1 MKNSKKNEIIKHN
14 ELQENGELNIMAQ
27 VKIVTDS
34 TAMLLPHEIEK
45 YDIKIIPLTITVDG
59 VTYQDG
65 ITISPVEFMDKM
77 AASKSLPQTS
87 QPALGVFTEIYE
99 PLVADGSSVI
109 SIHLTK
115 GLSGSVDAAR
125 QAAMMVDG
133 DITVIDSGL
142 IDRSLGMVVL
152 SAAEKAANG
161 ASRDEVLAEIKSV
174 KEKTEQYLT
183 VSKLDNLVAGG
194 RLSKTAGLLAGML
207 NIRIGAHVVEG
218 NINVET
224 KGRGAK
230 STKAYI
236 QKIIEVLQAAPKGVH
251 AIGISTAGI
260 PDERETLG
268 EQLRTLFPG
277 VEVVLQQTT
286 PIVATHTGDG
296 AIGFS
301 YQLN

>member
-1 MKNSKKNEIIKHN
+1 
-14 ELQENGELNIMAQ
+14 MAQ

-34 TAMLLPHEIEK
+34 TAMLLPDEIEK
-45 YDIKIIPLTITVDG
+45 YDIKVIPLTITIDD

-77 AASKSLPQTS
+77 ATSKNLPQTS

-133 DITVIDSGL
+133 DVTVVDSDL

-152 SAAEKAANG
+152 AAAEKAATG
-161 ASRDEVLAEIKSV
+161 ATRDEVLAEINAV
-174 KEKTEQYLT
+174 KAKTEQYVL

-207 NIRIGAHVVEG
+207 NIRIGAHVVKG

-224 KGRGAK
+224 KGRGVK
-230 STKAYI
+230 STKAYLR
-236 QKIIEVLQAAPKGVH
+236 KIIEILQAAPNGVH
-251 AIGISTAGI
+251 AIGISTVGI
-260 PDERETLG
+260 PDKREALG
-268 EQLRTLFPG
+268 EQLRKLFPG
-277 VEVVLQQTT
+277 VEIVLQQTT
-286 PIVATHTGDG
+286 PVVATHTGDD

-301 YQLN
+301 YRLN

>member
-1 MKNSKKNEIIKHN
+1 
-14 ELQENGELNIMAQ
+14 MAQ

-34 TAMLLPHEIEK
+34 TAMLLPDEIEK
-45 YDIKIIPLTITVDG
+45 YDIKVIPLTITIDD

-77 AASKSLPQTS
+77 AASKNLPQTS

-125 QAAMMVDG
+125 QAAMMVDV
-133 DITVIDSGL
+133 DVTVIDSDL

-152 SAAEKAANG
+152 AAAEKAATG
-161 ASRDEVLAEIKSV
+161 ASRDEVLAEINAV
-174 KEKTEQYLT
+174 KAKTEQYVL

-207 NIRIGAHVVEG
+207 NIRIGAHVVKG
-218 NINVET
+218 NINV
-224 KGRGAK
+224 
-230 STKAYI
+230 
-236 QKIIEVLQAAPKGVH
+236 
-251 AIGISTAGI
+251 
-260 PDERETLG
+260 
-268 EQLRTLFPG
+268 
-277 VEVVLQQTT
+277 
-286 PIVATHTGDG
+286 
-296 AIGFS
+296 
-301 YQLN
+301 

>member
-1 MKNSKKNEIIKHN
+1 
-14 ELQENGELNIMAQ
+14 MAQ

-34 TAMLLPHEIEK
+34 TAMLLPDEIEK
-45 YDIKIIPLTITVDG
+45 YDIKVIPLTITIDD

-77 AASKSLPQTS
+77 ATSKNLPQTS

-133 DITVIDSGL
+133 DVTVVDSDL

-152 SAAEKAANG
+152 AAAEKAATG
-161 ASRDEVLAEIKSV
+161 ATRDEVLAEINAV
-174 KEKTEQYLT
+174 KAKTEQYVL

-207 NIRIGAHVVEG
+207 NIRIGAHVVKG

-224 KGRGAK
+224 KGRGVK
-230 STKAYI
+230 STKAYLR
-236 QKIIEVLQAAPKGVH
+236 KIIEILQAAPNGVH

-260 PDERETLG
+260 PDKREALG
-268 EQLRTLFPG
+268 EQLRKLFPG
-277 VEVVLQQTT
+277 VEIVLQQTT
-286 PIVATHTGDG
+286 PVVATHTGDD

-301 YQLN
+301 YRLN

>member
-1 MKNSKKNEIIKHN
+1 
-14 ELQENGELNIMAQ
+14 MAQ

-34 TAMLLPHEIEK
+34 TAMLLPDEIK
-45 YDIKIIPLTITVDG
+45 KFDIQVIPLTIMIDD

-77 AASKSLPQTS
+77 AASKNLPQTS

-133 DITVIDSGL
+133 DVTVIDSDL

-152 SAAEKAANG
+152 AAAEKAATG
-161 ASRDEVLAEIKSV
+161 ASRDEVLAEINAV
-174 KEKTEQYLT
+174 KAKTEQYVL

-207 NIRIGAHVVEG
+207 NIRIGAHVVKG

-224 KGRGAK
+224 KGRGVK
-230 STKAYI
+230 STKAYLR
-236 QKIIEVLQAAPKGVH
+236 KIIEILQAAPNGVH

-260 PDERETLG
+260 PDKREALG
-268 EQLRTLFPG
+268 EQLRKLFPG
-277 VEVVLQQTT
+277 VEIVLQQTT
-286 PIVATHTGDG
+286 PVVATHTGDD

>member
-1 MKNSKKNEIIKHN
+1 
-14 ELQENGELNIMAQ
+14 MAQ

-34 TAMLLPHEIEK
+34 TAMLLPDEIEK
-45 YDIKIIPLTITVDG
+45 YDIKVIPLTITIDD

-77 AASKSLPQTS
+77 ATSKNLPQTS

-125 QAAMMVDG
+125 QAAMMVNG
-133 DITVIDSGL
+133 DVTVVDSDL

-152 SAAEKAANG
+152 AAAEKAATG
-161 ASRDEVLAEIKSV
+161 ATRDEVLAEINAV
-174 KEKTEQYLT
+174 KAKTEQYVL

-207 NIRIGAHVVEG
+207 NIRIGAHVVKG

-224 KGRGAK
+224 KGRGVK
-230 STKAYI
+230 STKAYLR
-236 QKIIEVLQAAPKGVH
+236 KIIEILQAAPNGVH

-260 PDERETLG
+260 PDKREALG
-268 EQLRTLFPG
+268 EQLRKLFPG
-277 VEVVLQQTT
+277 VEIVLQQTT
-286 PIVATHTGDG
+286 PVVATHTGDD

-301 YQLN
+301 YRLN

>member
-1 MKNSKKNEIIKHN
+1 
-14 ELQENGELNIMAQ
+14 MAQ

-34 TAMLLPHEIEK
+34 TAMLLPDEIEK
-45 YDIKIIPLTITVDG
+45 YDIKVIPLTITIDD

-77 AASKSLPQTS
+77 ATSKNLPQTS

-133 DITVIDSGL
+133 DVTVIDSDL

-152 SAAEKAANG
+152 AAAEKAATG
-161 ASRDEVLAEIKSV
+161 ASRDEVLAEINAV
-174 KEKTEQYLT
+174 KAKTEQYVL

-207 NIRIGAHVVEG
+207 NIRIGAHVVKG

-224 KGRGAK
+224 KGRGVK
-230 STKAYI
+230 STKAYLR
-236 QKIIEVLQAAPKGVH
+236 KIIEILQAAPNGVH

-260 PDERETLG
+260 PDKREALG
-268 EQLRTLFPG
+268 EQLRKLFPG
-277 VEVVLQQTT
+277 VEIVLQQTT
-286 PIVATHTGDG
+286 PVVATHTGDD

>member
-1 MKNSKKNEIIKHN
+1 
-14 ELQENGELNIMAQ
+14 MAQ

-34 TAMLLPHEIEK
+34 TAMLLPDEIEK
-45 YDIKIIPLTITVDG
+45 YDIKVIPLTITIDD

-77 AASKSLPQTS
+77 ATSKNLPQTS

-133 DITVIDSGL
+133 DVTVVDSDL

-152 SAAEKAANG
+152 AAAEKAATG
-161 ASRDEVLAEIKSV
+161 ATRDEVLAEINAV
-174 KEKTEQYLT
+174 KAKTEQYVL

-207 NIRIGAHVVEG
+207 NIRIGAHVVKG

-224 KGRGAK
+224 KGRGVK
-230 STKAYI
+230 STKAYLR
-236 QKIIEVLQAAPKGVH
+236 KIIEILQAAPNGVH
-251 AIGISTAGI
+251 AIGISTADI
-260 PDERETLG
+260 PDKREALG
-268 EQLRTLFPG
+268 EQLRKLFPG
-277 VEVVLQQTT
+277 VEIVLQQTT
-286 PIVATHTGDG
+286 PVVATHTGDD

-301 YQLN
+301 YRLN

>member
-1 MKNSKKNEIIKHN
+1 
-14 ELQENGELNIMAQ
+14 MAQ

-34 TAMLLPHEIEK
+34 TAMLLPDEIEK
-45 YDIKIIPLTITVDG
+45 YDIKVIPLTITIDD

-77 AASKSLPQTS
+77 ATSKNLPQTS

-133 DITVIDSGL
+133 DVTVIDSDL

-152 SAAEKAANG
+152 AAAEKAATG
-161 ASRDEVLAEIKSV
+161 ATRDEVLAEINAV
-174 KEKTEQYLT
+174 KAKTEQYVL

-207 NIRIGAHVVEG
+207 NIRIGAHVVKG

-224 KGRGAK
+224 KGRGVK
-230 STKAYI
+230 STKAYLR
-236 QKIIEVLQAAPKGVH
+236 KIIEILQAAPNGVH

-260 PDERETLG
+260 PDKREALG
-268 EQLRTLFPG
+268 EQLRKLFPG
-277 VEVVLQQTT
+277 VEIVLQQTT
-286 PIVATHTGDG
+286 PVVATHTGDD

-301 YQLN
+301 YRLN

>member
-1 MKNSKKNEIIKHN
+1 
-14 ELQENGELNIMAQ
+14 MAQ

-34 TAMLLPHEIEK
+34 TAMLLPDEIEK
-45 YDIKIIPLTITVDG
+45 YDIKVIPLTITIDD

-77 AASKSLPQTS
+77 AASKNLPQTS

-99 PLVADGSSVI
+99 PLVVDGSSVI

-133 DITVIDSGL
+133 DVTVIDSDL

-152 SAAEKAANG
+152 AAAEKAATG
-161 ASRDEVLAEIKSV
+161 ASRDEVLAEINAV
-174 KEKTEQYLT
+174 KAKTEQYVL

-207 NIRIGAHVVEG
+207 NIRIGAHVVKG

-224 KGRGAK
+224 KGRGVK
-230 STKAYI
+230 STKAYLR
-236 QKIIEVLQAAPKGVH
+236 KIIEILQAAPNGVH

-260 PDERETLG
+260 PDKREALG
-268 EQLRTLFPG
+268 EQLRKLFPG
-277 VEVVLQQTT
+277 VEIVLQQTT
-286 PIVATHTGDG
+286 PVVATHTGDD

>member
-1 MKNSKKNEIIKHN
+1 
-14 ELQENGELNIMAQ
+14 MAQ

-34 TAMLLPHEIEK
+34 TAMLLPDEIEK
-45 YDIKIIPLTITVDG
+45 YDIKVIPLTITIDD

-77 AASKSLPQTS
+77 ATSKNLPQTS

-133 DITVIDSGL
+133 DVTVVDSDL

-152 SAAEKAANG
+152 AAAEKAATG
-161 ASRDEVLAEIKSV
+161 ATRDEVLAEINAV
-174 KEKTEQYLT
+174 KAKTEQYVL

-207 NIRIGAHVVEG
+207 NIRIGAHVVKG

-224 KGRGAK
+224 KGRGVK
-230 STKAYI
+230 STKAYLR
-236 QKIIEVLQAAPKGVH
+236 KIIEILQAAPNGVH

-260 PDERETLG
+260 PDKREALG
-268 EQLRTLFPG
+268 EQLRKLFPG
-277 VEVVLQQTT
+277 VEIILQQTT
-286 PIVATHTGDG
+286 PVVATHTGDD

-301 YQLN
+301 YRLN

>member
-1 MKNSKKNEIIKHN
+1 
-14 ELQENGELNIMAQ
+14 MAQ

-34 TAMLLPHEIEK
+34 TAMLLPDEIK
-45 YDIKIIPLTITVDG
+45 KFDIQVIPLTIMIDD

-77 AASKSLPQTS
+77 AASKNLPRTS

-125 QAAMMVDG
+125 QAAMMVDV
-133 DITVIDSGL
+133 DVTVIDSDL

-152 SAAEKAANG
+152 AAAEKAATG
-161 ASRDEVLAEIKSV
+161 ATRDEVLAEINAV
-174 KEKTEQYLT
+174 KAKTEQYVL

-207 NIRIGAHVVEG
+207 NIRIGAHVVKG

-224 KGRGAK
+224 KGRGVK
-230 STKAYI
+230 STKAYLR
-236 QKIIEVLQAAPKGVH
+236 KIIEILQAAPNGVR

-260 PDERETLG
+260 PDKREALG
-268 EQLRTLFPG
+268 EQLRKLFPG
-277 VEVVLQQTT
+277 VEIVLQQTT
-286 PIVATHTGDG
+286 PVVATHTGDD

-301 YQLN
+301 YRLN

>member
-1 MKNSKKNEIIKHN
+1 
-14 ELQENGELNIMAQ
+14 MAQ

-34 TAMLLPHEIEK
+34 TAMLLPDEIEK
-45 YDIKIIPLTITVDG
+45 YDIKVIPLTITIDD

-77 AASKSLPQTS
+77 AASKNLPRTS

-133 DITVIDSGL
+133 DVTVIDSDL

-152 SAAEKAANG
+152 AAAEKAATG
-161 ASRDEVLAEIKSV
+161 ATRDEVLAEINAV
-174 KEKTEQYLT
+174 KAKTEQYVL

-207 NIRIGAHVVEG
+207 NIRIGAHVVKG

-224 KGRGAK
+224 KGRGVK
-230 STKAYI
+230 STKAYLR
-236 QKIIEVLQAAPKGVH
+236 KIIEILQAAPNGVR

-260 PDERETLG
+260 PDKREALG
-268 EQLRTLFPG
+268 EQLRKLFPG
-277 VEVVLQQTT
+277 VEIVLQQTT
-286 PIVATHTGDG
+286 PVVATHTGDD

-301 YQLN
+301 YRLN

>member
-1 MKNSKKNEIIKHN
+1 
-14 ELQENGELNIMAQ
+14 MAQ

-34 TAMLLPHEIEK
+34 TAMLLPDEIK
-45 YDIKIIPLTITVDG
+45 KFDIQVIPLTIMIDD

-77 AASKSLPQTS
+77 AASKNLPRTS

-133 DITVIDSGL
+133 DVTVIDSDL

-152 SAAEKAANG
+152 AAAEKAATG
-161 ASRDEVLAEIKSV
+161 ATRDEVLAEINAV
-174 KEKTEQYLT
+174 KAKTEQYVL

-207 NIRIGAHVVEG
+207 NIRIGAHVVKG

-224 KGRGAK
+224 KGRGVK
-230 STKAYI
+230 STKAYLR
-236 QKIIEVLQAAPKGVH
+236 KIIEILQAAPNGVR

-260 PDERETLG
+260 PDKREALG
-268 EQLRTLFPG
+268 EQLRKLFPG
-277 VEVVLQQTT
+277 VEIVLQQTT
-286 PIVATHTGDG
+286 PVVATHTGDD

-301 YQLN
+301 YRLN

>member
-1 MKNSKKNEIIKHN
+1 
-14 ELQENGELNIMAQ
+14 MAQ

-34 TAMLLPHEIEK
+34 TAMLLPDEIK
-45 YDIKIIPLTITVDG
+45 KFDIQVIPLTIMIDD

-77 AASKSLPQTS
+77 AASKNLPQTS

-133 DITVIDSGL
+133 DVTVIDSDL

-152 SAAEKAANG
+152 AAAEKAATG
-161 ASRDEVLAEIKSV
+161 ASRDEVLAEINAV
-174 KEKTEQYLT
+174 KAKTEQYVL

-207 NIRIGAHVVEG
+207 NIRIGAHVVKG

-224 KGRGAK
+224 KGRGVK
-230 STKAYI
+230 STKAYLR
-236 QKIIEVLQAAPKGVH
+236 KIIEILQAAPNGVH

-260 PDERETLG
+260 PDKREALG
-268 EQLRTLFPG
+268 EQLRKLFPG
-277 VEVVLQQTT
+277 VEIVLQQTT
-286 PIVATHTGDG
+286 PVVATHTGDD
-296 AIGFS
+296 AIGFR

>member
-1 MKNSKKNEIIKHN
+1 
-14 ELQENGELNIMAQ
+14 MAQ

-34 TAMLLPHEIEK
+34 TAMLLPDEIEK
-45 YDIKIIPLTITVDG
+45 YDIKVIPLTITIDD

-77 AASKSLPQTS
+77 AASKNLPQTS

-133 DITVIDSGL
+133 DVTVIDSDL

-152 SAAEKAANG
+152 AAAEKAATG
-161 ASRDEVLAEIKSV
+161 ASRDEVLAEINAV
-174 KEKTEQYLT
+174 KAKTEQYVL

-207 NIRIGAHVVEG
+207 NIHIGAHVVKG

-224 KGRGAK
+224 KGRGVK
-230 STKAYI
+230 STKAYLR
-236 QKIIEVLQAAPKGVH
+236 KIIEILQAAPNGVH

-260 PDERETLG
+260 PDKREALG
-268 EQLRTLFPG
+268 EQLRKLFPG
-277 VEVVLQQTT
+277 VEIVLQQTT
-286 PIVATHTGDG
+286 PVVATHTGDD

>member
-1 MKNSKKNEIIKHN
+1 
-14 ELQENGELNIMAQ
+14 MAQ

-34 TAMLLPHEIEK
+34 TAMLLPDEIK
-45 YDIKIIPLTITVDG
+45 KFDIQVIPLTIMIDD

-77 AASKSLPQTS
+77 AASKNLPQTS

-133 DITVIDSGL
+133 DVTVIDSDL

-152 SAAEKAANG
+152 AAAEKAATG
-161 ASRDEVLAEIKSV
+161 ATRDEVLAEINAV
-174 KEKTEQYLT
+174 KAKTEQYVL

-207 NIRIGAHVVEG
+207 NIRIGAHVVKG

-224 KGRGAK
+224 KGRGVK
-230 STKAYI
+230 STKAYLR
-236 QKIIEVLQAAPKGVH
+236 KIIEILQAAPNGVH

-260 PDERETLG
+260 PDKREALG
-268 EQLRTLFPG
+268 EQLRKLFPG
-277 VEVVLQQTT
+277 V
-286 PIVATHTGDG
+286 
-296 AIGFS
+296 
-301 YQLN
+301 

>member
-1 MKNSKKNEIIKHN
+1 
-14 ELQENGELNIMAQ
+14 MAQ

-34 TAMLLPHEIEK
+34 TAMLLPDEIEK
-45 YDIKIIPLTITVDG
+45 YDIKVIPLTITIDD

-77 AASKSLPQTS
+77 AASKNLPQTS

-133 DITVIDSGL
+133 DVTVIDSDL

-152 SAAEKAANG
+152 AAAEKAATG
-161 ASRDEVLAEIKSV
+161 ASRDEVLAEINAV
-174 KEKTEQYLT
+174 KAKTEQYVL

-207 NIRIGAHVVEG
+207 NIRIGAHVVKG

-224 KGRGAK
+224 KGRGVK
-230 STKAYI
+230 STKAYLR
-236 QKIIEVLQAAPKGVH
+236 KIIEILQAAPNGVH

-260 PDERETLG
+260 PDKREALG
-268 EQLRTLFPG
+268 EQLRKLFPG
-277 VEVVLQQTT
+277 VEIVLQQTT
-286 PIVATHTGDG
+286 PVVATHTGDD

-301 YQLN
+301 YRLN

>member
-1 MKNSKKNEIIKHN
+1 
-14 ELQENGELNIMAQ
+14 MAQ

-34 TAMLLPHEIEK
+34 TAMLLPDEIEK
-45 YDIKIIPLTITVDG
+45 YDIKIIPLTITIDD

-77 AASKSLPQTS
+77 AASKNLPQTS
-87 QPALGVFTEIYE
+87 QPALGVFTEVYE

-133 DITVIDSGL
+133 DVTVIDSDL

-152 SAAEKAANG
+152 AAAEKAATG
-161 ASRDEVLAEIKSV
+161 ASRDEVLAEINAV
-174 KEKTEQYLT
+174 KAKTEQYVL
-183 VSKLDNLVAGG
+183 VSKLDNLVTGG

-207 NIRIGAHVVEG
+207 NIRIGAHVVKG

-224 KGRGAK
+224 KGRGVK
-230 STKAYI
+230 STKAYLR
-236 QKIIEVLQAAPKGVH
+236 KIIEILQAAPNGVH

-260 PDERETLG
+260 PDKREALG
-268 EQLRTLFPG
+268 EQLRKLFPG
-277 VEVVLQQTT
+277 VEIVLQQTT
-286 PIVATHTGDG
+286 PVVATHTGDD

>member
-1 MKNSKKNEIIKHN
+1 
-14 ELQENGELNIMAQ
+14 MAQ

-34 TAMLLPHEIEK
+34 TAMLLPDEIK
-45 YDIKIIPLTITVDG
+45 KFDIQVIPLTIMIDD

-77 AASKSLPQTS
+77 AASKNLPQTS

-133 DITVIDSGL
+133 DVTVIDSDL

-152 SAAEKAANG
+152 AAAEKAATG
-161 ASRDEVLAEIKSV
+161 ATRDEVLAEINAV
-174 KEKTEQYLT
+174 KAKTEQYVL

-207 NIRIGAHVVEG
+207 NIRIGAHVVKG

-224 KGRGAK
+224 KGRGVK
-230 STKAYI
+230 STKAYLR
-236 QKIIEVLQAAPKGVH
+236 KIIEILQAAPNGVH

-260 PDERETLG
+260 PDKREALG
-268 EQLRTLFPG
+268 EQLRKLFPG
-277 VEVVLQQTT
+277 VEIVLQQTT
-286 PIVATHTGDG
+286 PVVATHTGDD

-301 YQLN
+301 YRLN

>member
-1 MKNSKKNEIIKHN
+1 
-14 ELQENGELNIMAQ
+14 MAQ

-34 TAMLLPHEIEK
+34 TAMLLPDEIEK
-45 YDIKIIPLTITVDG
+45 YDIKVIPLTITIDD

-77 AASKSLPQTS
+77 ATSKNLPQTS

-99 PLVADGSSVI
+99 PLVAGGSSVI

-133 DITVIDSGL
+133 DVTVVDSDL

-152 SAAEKAANG
+152 AAAEKAATG
-161 ASRDEVLAEIKSV
+161 ATRDEVLAEINAV
-174 KEKTEQYLT
+174 KAKTEQYVL
-183 VSKLDNLVAGG
+183 VSKLDNLVTGG

-207 NIRIGAHVVEG
+207 NIRIGAHVVKG

-224 KGRGAK
+224 KGRGVK
-230 STKAYI
+230 STKAYLR
-236 QKIIEVLQAAPKGVH
+236 KIIEILQAAPNGVH

-260 PDERETLG
+260 PDKREALG
-268 EQLRTLFPG
+268 EQLRKLFPG
-277 VEVVLQQTT
+277 VEIVLQQTT
-286 PIVATHTGDG
+286 PVVATHTGDD

-301 YQLN
+301 YRLN

>member
-1 MKNSKKNEIIKHN
+1 
-14 ELQENGELNIMAQ
+14 MAQ

-34 TAMLLPHEIEK
+34 TAMLLPDEIK
-45 YDIKIIPLTITVDG
+45 KFDIQVIPLTIMIDD

-77 AASKSLPQTS
+77 AASKNLPQTS

-133 DITVIDSGL
+133 DVTVIDSDL

-152 SAAEKAANG
+152 AAAEKAATG
-161 ASRDEVLAEIKSV
+161 ASRDEVLAEINAV
-174 KEKTEQYLT
+174 KAKTEQYVL

-207 NIRIGAHVVEG
+207 NIRIGAHVVKG

-224 KGRGAK
+224 KGRGVK
-230 STKAYI
+230 STKAYLR
-236 QKIIEVLQAAPKGVH
+236 KIIEILQAAPNGVH

-260 PDERETLG
+260 PDKREALG
-268 EQLRTLFPG
+268 EQLRKLFPG
-277 VEVVLQQTT
+277 VEIVLQQTT
-286 PIVATHTGDG
+286 PVVATHTGDD

-301 YQLN
+301 YRLN

>member
-1 MKNSKKNEIIKHN
+1 
-14 ELQENGELNIMAQ
+14 MAQ

-34 TAMLLPHEIEK
+34 TAMLLPDEIK
-45 YDIKIIPLTITVDG
+45 KFDIKIIPLTITIDD

-77 AASKSLPQTS
+77 AASKNLPQTS

-133 DITVIDSGL
+133 DVTVIDSDL

-152 SAAEKAANG
+152 AAAEKAATG
-161 ASRDEVLAEIKSV
+161 ATRDEVLAEINAV
-174 KEKTEQYLT
+174 KAKTEQYVLM
-183 VSKLDNLVAGG
+183 SKLDNLVAGG

-207 NIRIGAHVVEG
+207 NIRIGAHVVKG

-224 KGRGAK
+224 KGRGVK
-230 STKAYI
+230 STKAYLR
-236 QKIIEVLQAAPKGVH
+236 KIIEILQAAPNGVR

-260 PDERETLG
+260 PDKREALG
-268 EQLRTLFPG
+268 EQLRKLFPG
-277 VEVVLQQTT
+277 VEIILQQTT
-286 PIVATHTGDG
+286 PVVATHTGDD

-301 YQLN
+301 YRLN

>member
-1 MKNSKKNEIIKHN
+1 
-14 ELQENGELNIMAQ
+14 MAQ

-34 TAMLLPHEIEK
+34 TAMLLPDEVKK
-45 YDIKIIPLTITVDG
+45 YQIKTIPLTIVIDD

-77 AASKSLPQTS
+77 AAAKNLPQTS
-87 QPALGVFTEIYE
+87 QPALGVFTELYE

-115 GLSGSVDAAR
+115 GLSGTVDAAR
-125 QAAMMVDG
+125 QAAMMVNG
-133 DITVIDSGL
+133 DVTVVDSDL

-152 SAAEKAANG
+152 AAAEKAASG
-161 ASRDEVLAEIKSV
+161 ATRDEVLAEIEKV
-174 KEKTEQYLT
+174 KTKTEQYVM

-194 RLSKTAGLLAGML
+194 RLSKTAGLIAGML
-207 NIRIGAHVVEG
+207 NIRVGAHVIAG
-218 NINVET
+218 DINVES
-224 KGRGAK
+224 KGRGSK

-236 QKIIEVLQAAPKGVH
+236 KKITDILQAAPNGVR

-260 PDERETLG
+260 PEKRQELG
-268 EQLRTLFPG
+268 EYLKAMFP
-277 VEVVLQQTT
+277 EAKIVLQQTT

-296 AIGFS
+296 AIGFG

>member
-1 MKNSKKNEIIKHN
+1 
-14 ELQENGELNIMAQ
+14 MAQ

-34 TAMLLPHEIEK
+34 TAMLLPDEIK
-45 YDIKIIPLTITVDG
+45 KFDIQVIPLTIMIDD

-77 AASKSLPQTS
+77 ATSKNLPRTS

-133 DITVIDSGL
+133 DVTVIDSDL

-152 SAAEKAANG
+152 AAAEKAATG
-161 ASRDEVLAEIKSV
+161 ATRDEVLAEINAV
-174 KEKTEQYLT
+174 KAKTEQYVL

-207 NIRIGAHVVEG
+207 NIRIGAHVVKG

-224 KGRGAK
+224 KGRGVK
-230 STKAYI
+230 STKAYLR
-236 QKIIEVLQAAPKGVH
+236 KIIEILQAAPNGVR

-260 PDERETLG
+260 PDKREALG
-268 EQLRTLFPG
+268 EQLRKLFPG
-277 VEVVLQQTT
+277 VEIVLQQTT
-286 PIVATHTGDG
+286 PVVATHTGDD

-301 YQLN
+301 YRLN

>member
-1 MKNSKKNEIIKHN
+1 
-14 ELQENGELNIMAQ
+14 MAQ

-34 TAMLLPHEIEK
+34 TAMLLPDEIK
-45 YDIKIIPLTITVDG
+45 KFDIQVIPLTIMIDD

-77 AASKSLPQTS
+77 ATSKNLPQTS

-133 DITVIDSGL
+133 DVTVIDSDL

-152 SAAEKAANG
+152 AAAEKAATG
-161 ASRDEVLAEIKSV
+161 ATRDEVLAEINAV
-174 KEKTEQYLT
+174 KAKTEQYVL

-207 NIRIGAHVVEG
+207 NIRIGAHVVKG

-224 KGRGAK
+224 KGRGVK
-230 STKAYI
+230 STKAYLR
-236 QKIIEVLQAAPKGVH
+236 KIIEILQAAPNGVR

-260 PDERETLG
+260 PDKREALG
-268 EQLRTLFPG
+268 EQLRKLFPG
-277 VEVVLQQTT
+277 VEIVLQQTT
-286 PIVATHTGDG
+286 PVVATHTGDD

-301 YQLN
+301 YRLN

>member
-1 MKNSKKNEIIKHN
+1 
-14 ELQENGELNIMAQ
+14 MAQ

-34 TAMLLPHEIEK
+34 TAMLLPDEIEK
-45 YDIKIIPLTITVDG
+45 YDIKVIPLTITIDD

-77 AASKSLPQTS
+77 AASKNLPQTS

-133 DITVIDSGL
+133 DVTVIDSDL

-152 SAAEKAANG
+152 AAAEKAATG
-161 ASRDEVLAEIKSV
+161 ASRDEVLAEINAV
-174 KEKTEQYLT
+174 KAKTEQYVL

-207 NIRIGAHVVEG
+207 NIRIGAHVVKG

-224 KGRGAK
+224 KGRGVK
-230 STKAYI
+230 STKAYLR
-236 QKIIEVLQAAPKGVH
+236 KIIEILQAAPNGVH
-251 AIGISTAGI
+251 AIGISTVGI
-260 PDERETLG
+260 PDKREALG
-268 EQLRTLFPG
+268 EQLRKLFPG
-277 VEVVLQQTT
+277 VEIVLQQTT
-286 PIVATHTGDG
+286 PVVATHTGDD

>member
-1 MKNSKKNEIIKHN
+1 
-14 ELQENGELNIMAQ
+14 MAQ

-34 TAMLLPHEIEK
+34 TAMLLPDEIEK
-45 YDIKIIPLTITVDG
+45 YDIKVIPLTITIDD

-77 AASKSLPQTS
+77 ATSKNLPQTS

-133 DITVIDSGL
+133 DVTVIDSDL

-152 SAAEKAANG
+152 AAAEKAATG
-161 ASRDEVLAEIKSV
+161 ATRDEVLAEINAV
-174 KEKTEQYLT
+174 KAKTEQYVL

-207 NIRIGAHVVEG
+207 NIRICAHVVKG

-224 KGRGAK
+224 KGRGVK
-230 STKAYI
+230 STKAYLR
-236 QKIIEVLQAAPKGVH
+236 KIIEILQAAPNGVH

-260 PDERETLG
+260 PDKREALG
-268 EQLRTLFPG
+268 EQLRKLFPG
-277 VEVVLQQTT
+277 VEIVLQQTT
-286 PIVATHTGDG
+286 PVVATHTGDD

-301 YQLN
+301 YRLN

>member
-1 MKNSKKNEIIKHN
+1 
-14 ELQENGELNIMAQ
+14 MAQ

-34 TAMLLPHEIEK
+34 TAMLLPDEIEK
-45 YDIKIIPLTITVDG
+45 YDIKVIPLTITIDD

-77 AASKSLPQTS
+77 AASKNLPQTS

-133 DITVIDSGL
+133 DVTVIDSDL

-152 SAAEKAANG
+152 AAAEKAATG
-161 ASRDEVLAEIKSV
+161 ATRDEVLAEINAV
-174 KEKTEQYLT
+174 KAKTEQYVL

-207 NIRIGAHVVEG
+207 NIRIGAHVVKG

-224 KGRGAK
+224 KGRGVK
-230 STKAYI
+230 STKAYLR
-236 QKIIEVLQAAPKGVH
+236 KIIEILQAAPNGVH

-260 PDERETLG
+260 PDKREALG
-268 EQLRTLFPG
+268 EQLRKLFPG
-277 VEVVLQQTT
+277 VEIVLQQTT
-286 PIVATHTGDG
+286 PVVATHTGDD

-301 YQLN
+301 YRLN

>member
-1 MKNSKKNEIIKHN
+1 
-14 ELQENGELNIMAQ
+14 MAQ

-34 TAMLLPHEIEK
+34 TAMLLPDEIK
-45 YDIKIIPLTITVDG
+45 KFDIQVIPLTIMIDD

-77 AASKSLPQTS
+77 AASKNLQRTS

-133 DITVIDSGL
+133 DVTVIDSDL

-152 SAAEKAANG
+152 AAAEKAATG
-161 ASRDEVLAEIKSV
+161 ATRDEVLAEINAV
-174 KEKTEQYLT
+174 KAKTEQYVL

-207 NIRIGAHVVEG
+207 NIRIGAHVVKG

-224 KGRGAK
+224 KGRGVK
-230 STKAYI
+230 STKAYLR
-236 QKIIEVLQAAPKGVH
+236 KIIEILQAAPNGVR

-260 PDERETLG
+260 PDKREALG
-268 EQLRTLFPG
+268 EQLRKLFPG
-277 VEVVLQQTT
+277 VEIVLQQTT
-286 PIVATHTGDG
+286 PVVATHTGDD

-301 YQLN
+301 YRLN

>member
-1 MKNSKKNEIIKHN
+1 
-14 ELQENGELNIMAQ
+14 MAQ

-34 TAMLLPHEIEK
+34 TAMLLPDEIK
-45 YDIKIIPLTITVDG
+45 KFDIQVIPLTIMIDD

-77 AASKSLPQTS
+77 AASKNLPRTS

-133 DITVIDSGL
+133 DVTVIDSDL

-152 SAAEKAANG
+152 AAAEKAATG
-161 ASRDEVLAEIKSV
+161 ATRDEVLAEINAV
-174 KEKTEQYLT
+174 KAKTEQYVL

-207 NIRIGAHVVEG
+207 NIRIGAHVVKG

-224 KGRGAK
+224 KGRGVK
-230 STKAYI
+230 STKAYLR
-236 QKIIEVLQAAPKGVH
+236 KIIEILQAAPNGVH

-260 PDERETLG
+260 PDKREALG
-268 EQLRTLFPG
+268 EQLRKLFPG
-277 VEVVLQQTT
+277 VEIVLQQTT
-286 PIVATHTGDG
+286 PVVATHTGDD

-301 YQLN
+301 YRLN

>member
-1 MKNSKKNEIIKHN
+1 
-14 ELQENGELNIMAQ
+14 MAQ

-34 TAMLLPHEIEK
+34 TAMLLPDEIK
-45 YDIKIIPLTITVDG
+45 KFDIQVIPLTIMIDD

-77 AASKSLPQTS
+77 AASKNLPQTS

-133 DITVIDSGL
+133 DVTVIDSDL

-152 SAAEKAANG
+152 AAAEKAATG
-161 ASRDEVLAEIKSV
+161 ATRDEVLAEINAV
-174 KEKTEQYLT
+174 KAKTEQYVL

-207 NIRIGAHVVEG
+207 NIRIGAHVVKG

-224 KGRGAK
+224 KGRGVK
-230 STKAYI
+230 STKAYLR
-236 QKIIEVLQAAPKGVH
+236 KIIEILQAAPNGVH

-260 PDERETLG
+260 PDKREALG
-268 EQLRTLFPG
+268 EQLRKLFPG
-277 VEVVLQQTT
+277 VEIVLQQTT
-286 PIVATHTGDG
+286 PVVATHTGDD

>member
-1 MKNSKKNEIIKHN
+1 
-14 ELQENGELNIMAQ
+14 MAQ

-34 TAMLLPHEIEK
+34 TAMLLPNEIEK
-45 YDIKIIPLTITVDG
+45 YDIKIIPLTITIDD

-77 AASKSLPQTS
+77 AASKNLPQTS

-133 DITVIDSGL
+133 DVTVIDSDL

-152 SAAEKAANG
+152 AAAEKAATG
-161 ASRDEVLAEIKSV
+161 ATRDEVLAEINAV
-174 KEKTEQYLT
+174 KAKTEQYVL

-207 NIRIGAHVVEG
+207 NIRIGAHVVKG

-224 KGRGAK
+224 KGRGVK
-230 STKAYI
+230 STKAYLR
-236 QKIIEVLQAAPKGVH
+236 KIIEILQAAPNGVH

-260 PDERETLG
+260 PDKREALG
-268 EQLRTLFPG
+268 EQLRKLFPG
-277 VEVVLQQTT
+277 VEIVLQQTT
-286 PIVATHTGDG
+286 PVVATHTGDD

-301 YQLN
+301 YRLN

>member
-1 MKNSKKNEIIKHN
+1 
-14 ELQENGELNIMAQ
+14 MAQ

-34 TAMLLPHEIEK
+34 TAMLLPDEIK
-45 YDIKIIPLTITVDG
+45 KFDIQVIPLTIMIDD

-77 AASKSLPQTS
+77 ATSKNLPQTS

-133 DITVIDSGL
+133 DVTVIDSDL

-152 SAAEKAANG
+152 AAAEKAATG
-161 ASRDEVLAEIKSV
+161 ATRDEVLAEINAV
-174 KEKTEQYLT
+174 KAKTEQYVL

-207 NIRIGAHVVEG
+207 NIRIGAHVVKG

-224 KGRGAK
+224 KGRGVK
-230 STKAYI
+230 STKAYLR
-236 QKIIEVLQAAPKGVH
+236 KIIEILQAAPNGVH

-260 PDERETLG
+260 PDKREALG
-268 EQLRTLFPG
+268 EQLRKLFPG
-277 VEVVLQQTT
+277 VEIVLQQTT
-286 PIVATHTGDG
+286 PVVATHTGDD

-301 YQLN
+301 YRLN

>member
-1 MKNSKKNEIIKHN
+1 
-14 ELQENGELNIMAQ
+14 MAQ

-34 TAMLLPHEIEK
+34 TAMLLPDEIK
-45 YDIKIIPLTITVDG
+45 KFDIQVIPLTIMIDD

-77 AASKSLPQTS
+77 AASKNLPQTS

-133 DITVIDSGL
+133 DVTVIDSDL

-152 SAAEKAANG
+152 AAAEKAATG
-161 ASRDEVLAEIKSV
+161 ASRDEVLAEINAV
-174 KEKTEQYLT
+174 KAKTEQYVL

-207 NIRIGAHVVEG
+207 NIRIGAHVVKG

-224 KGRGAK
+224 KGRGVK
-230 STKAYI
+230 STKAYLR
-236 QKIIEVLQAAPKGVH
+236 KIIEILQAAPNGVR

-260 PDERETLG
+260 PDKREALG
-268 EQLRTLFPG
+268 EQLRKLFPG
-277 VEVVLQQTT
+277 VEIVLQQTT
-286 PIVATHTGDG
+286 PVVATHTGDD

-301 YQLN
+301 YRLN

>member
-1 MKNSKKNEIIKHN
+1 
-14 ELQENGELNIMAQ
+14 MAQ

-34 TAMLLPHEIEK
+34 TAMLLPDEIEK
-45 YDIKIIPLTITVDG
+45 YDIKVIPLTITIDD

-77 AASKSLPQTS
+77 AASKNLPQTS

-133 DITVIDSGL
+133 DVTVIDSDL

-152 SAAEKAANG
+152 AAAEKAATG
-161 ASRDEVLAEIKSV
+161 ASRDEVLAEINAV
-174 KEKTEQYLT
+174 KAKTEQYVL

-207 NIRIGAHVVEG
+207 NIRIGAHVVKG

-224 KGRGAK
+224 KGRGVK
-230 STKAYI
+230 STKAYLR
-236 QKIIEVLQAAPKGVH
+236 KIIEILQAAPNGVH

-260 PDERETLG
+260 PDKREALG
-268 EQLRTLFPG
+268 EQLRKLFPG
-277 VEVVLQQTT
+277 VEIVLQQTT
-286 PIVATHTGDG
+286 PVVATHTGGD

>member
-1 MKNSKKNEIIKHN
+1 
-14 ELQENGELNIMAQ
+14 MAQ

-34 TAMLLPHEIEK
+34 TAMLLPDEIK
-45 YDIKIIPLTITVDG
+45 KFDIQVIPLTIMIDD

-77 AASKSLPQTS
+77 AASKNLPQTS

-133 DITVIDSGL
+133 DVTVIDSDL

-152 SAAEKAANG
+152 ADAEKAATG
-161 ASRDEVLAEIKSV
+161 ATRDEVLAEINAV
-174 KEKTEQYLT
+174 KAKTEQYVL

-207 NIRIGAHVVEG
+207 NIRIGAHVVKG

-224 KGRGAK
+224 KGRGVK
-230 STKAYI
+230 STKAYLR
-236 QKIIEVLQAAPKGVH
+236 KIIEILQAAPNGVR

-260 PDERETLG
+260 PDKREALG
-268 EQLRTLFPG
+268 EQLRKLFPG
-277 VEVVLQQTT
+277 VEIVLQQTT
-286 PIVATHTGDG
+286 PVVATHTGDD

-301 YQLN
+301 YRLN

>member
-1 MKNSKKNEIIKHN
+1 
-14 ELQENGELNIMAQ
+14 MAQ

-34 TAMLLPHEIEK
+34 TAMLLPDEIK
-45 YDIKIIPLTITVDG
+45 KFDIQVIPLTIMIDD

-77 AASKSLPQTS
+77 AASKNLPRTS

-133 DITVIDSGL
+133 DVTVIDSDL
-142 IDRSLGMVVL
+142 IDRSLGRVVL
-152 SAAEKAANG
+152 TAAEKAATG
-161 ASRDEVLAEIKSV
+161 ATRDEVLAEINAV
-174 KEKTEQYLT
+174 KAKTEQYVL

-207 NIRIGAHVVEG
+207 NIRIGAHVVKG

-224 KGRGAK
+224 KGRGVK
-230 STKAYI
+230 STKAYLR
-236 QKIIEVLQAAPKGVH
+236 KIIEILQAAPNGVR

-260 PDERETLG
+260 PDKREALG
-268 EQLRTLFPG
+268 EQLRKLFPG
-277 VEVVLQQTT
+277 VEIVLQQTT
-286 PIVATHTGDG
+286 PVVATHTGDD

-301 YQLN
+301 YRLN

>member
-1 MKNSKKNEIIKHN
+1 
-14 ELQENGELNIMAQ
+14 MAQ

-34 TAMLLPHEIEK
+34 TAMLLPDEIEK
-45 YDIKIIPLTITVDG
+45 YDIKVIPLTITIDD

-77 AASKSLPQTS
+77 AASKNLPQTS

-133 DITVIDSGL
+133 DVTVIDSDL

-152 SAAEKAANG
+152 AAAEKAATG
-161 ASRDEVLAEIKSV
+161 ASRDEVLAEINAV
-174 KEKTEQYLT
+174 KAKTEQYVL

-207 NIRIGAHVVEG
+207 NIRIGAHVVKG

-224 KGRGAK
+224 KGRGVK
-230 STKAYI
+230 STKAYLR
-236 QKIIEVLQAAPKGVH
+236 KIIEILQAAPNGVH

-260 PDERETLG
+260 PDKREALG
-268 EQLRTLFPG
+268 EQLRKLFPG
-277 VEVVLQQTT
+277 VEIVLQQTT
-286 PIVATHTGDG
+286 PVVATHTGDD